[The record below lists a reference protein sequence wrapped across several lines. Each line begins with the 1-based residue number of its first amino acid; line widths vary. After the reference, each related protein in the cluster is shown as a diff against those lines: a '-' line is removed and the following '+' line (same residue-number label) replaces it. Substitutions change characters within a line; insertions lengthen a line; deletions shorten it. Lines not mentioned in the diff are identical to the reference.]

1 MKRIIGLIIFLLM
14 VLNANAQKLT
24 IEQVPSAIKN
34 DLQIKFPAVEKIKWK
49 KIESLY
55 FAQFK
60 ENGMGIDV
68 TYQSD
73 GIWIETLTEIKM
85 EELPTNIVLGINYMY
100 TNAHIKAAA
109 KVEQS
114 SKQTLY
120 IIQLRH
126 KSKKIELTLDSNG
139 KATS

>member
-1 MKRIIGLIIFLLM
+1 
-14 VLNANAQKLT
+14 
-24 IEQVPSAIKN
+24 
-34 DLQIKFPAVEKIKWK
+34 
-49 KIESLY
+49 
-55 FAQFK
+55 
-60 ENGMGIDV
+60 
-68 TYQSD
+68 
-73 GIWIETLTEIKM
+73 
-85 EELPTNIVLGINYMY
+85 MY
-100 TNAHIKAAA
+100 TDAHIKAAA